1 MTKAE
6 IIEAAL
12 KAWGRK
18 FYFDTSLSHVARE
31 LKVCKPALY
40 RHFRSKNA
48 LLEAMDGYFLDN
60 FTGFFRSVYEK
71 ALNNQD
77 STESIFMIIRAIA
90 EYYAR
95 NVNVFIFSMVKLHDN
110 KRDTLTYMEDLRS
123 RGIDLADFQHS
134 IKKDYVFQPLI
145 MRLINATLVFFVADF
160 HKKGKTLDNPPS
172 EAAITHIINAI
183 SEIAG
188 KGLRYSNEEI
198 VSLDYEG
205 LENRIAGTV
214 NTIEDNPLLKAVA
227 AAVAETGPWETSM
240 EQVAH
245 RLGLSKSSLYGHFKN
260 KQDMLH
266 QLFVTEFMRIMDF
279 ARQGIRQTALPQE
292 QLYLGIFSI
301 VEYLRSKPDI
311 LTAMDWI
318 RNRRINLG
326 PIRKR
331 KEKPMSEFMR
341 LFEEI
346 DIKPLQNNKSPF
358 NVMPEE
364 ELWLSPWILFL
375 IINTLMQTGSGQ
387 TVGKVPNSDIR
398 YLYRFI
404 TLGISGNKINEE

>member
-1 MTKAE
+1 VTKAE

-12 KAWGRK
+12 KAWGRE
-18 FYFDTSLSHVARE
+18 FYFNTSLSHVTRE

-40 RHFRSKNA
+40 RHFRNKNA
-48 LLEAMDGYFLDN
+48 LLEAMDGYFLDD
-60 FTGFFRSVYEK
+60 FTAFLRPVYEQ
-71 ALNNQD
+71 ALNGGD
-77 STESIFMIIRAIA
+77 SAESIFMIIRAIA

-95 NVNVFIFSMVKLHDN
+95 NVNIFIFSMVKLQDS
-110 KRDTLTYMEDLRS
+110 KRDILTYMEDLRL
-123 RGIDLADFQHS
+123 RGIDLGHLQHS
-134 IKKDYVFQPLI
+134 IEKDYVFQPLI
-145 MRLINATLVFFVADF
+145 MRLINATLVFFVAGF
-160 HKKGKTLDNPPS
+160 HKKGESLDNPPS
-172 EAAITHIINAI
+172 EAAITRIIGAI
-183 SEIAG
+183 SEIIG
-188 KGLRYSNEEI
+188 KGLCYNNKEI

-205 LENRIAGTV
+205 LENRIAGMV
-214 NTIEDNPLLKAVA
+214 NNVEDDPLLKAVA

-240 EQVAH
+240 EQVAL
-245 RLGLSKSSLYGHFKN
+245 RSGLSKSSLYGHFKN

-279 ARQGIRQTALPQE
+279 ARQGMRQPALPQE

-331 KEKPMSEFMR
+331 KEKPMNEFMR
-341 LFEEI
+341 LFEEV
-346 DIKPLQNNKSPF
+346 DIKPLRNSESPF
-358 NVMPEE
+358 GE
-364 ELWLSPWILFL
+364 ELWLSTWILFL
-375 IINTLMQTGSGQ
+375 IITTLMQANSGQ
-387 TVGKVPNSDIR
+387 TTGKVPNSDIR

-404 TLGISGNKINEE
+404 TLGISANEIIRNKR

>member
-1 MTKAE
+1 MAHFHRT
-6 IIEAAL
+6 IE
-12 KAWGRK
+12 
-18 FYFDTSLSHVARE
+18 
-31 LKVCKPALY
+31 
-40 RHFRSKNA
+40 
-48 LLEAMDGYFLDN
+48 
-60 FTGFFRSVYEK
+60 
-71 ALNNQD
+71 
-77 STESIFMIIRAIA
+77 
-90 EYYAR
+90 
-95 NVNVFIFSMVKLHDN
+95 
-110 KRDTLTYMEDLRS
+110 
-123 RGIDLADFQHS
+123 
-134 IKKDYVFQPLI
+134 KDYVFQPLI
-145 MRLINATLVFFVADF
+145 MHLINATLVCFMADF
-160 HKKGKTLDNPPS
+160 HKRGKTLDNPPS
-172 EAAITHIINAI
+172 ETAITQVIDVI
-183 SEIAG
+183 SEIIG
-188 KGLRYSNEEI
+188 KGLCYNNKEI

-205 LENRIAGTV
+205 LENRVAGTI
-214 NTIEDNPLLKAVA
+214 NAIEDDPLLKAVA

-245 RLGLSKSSLYGHFKN
+245 RSGLSKSSLYGHFKN

-279 ARQGIRQTALPQE
+279 ARQGMRQQALPQE

-331 KEKPMSEFMR
+331 KEKPMHEFMR

-346 DIKPLQNNKSPF
+346 DIKPLRNNEILFK
-358 NVMPEE
+358 E

-375 IINTLMQTGSGQ
+375 IISTLMQANSGQ
-387 TVGKVPNSDIR
+387 MAEKVPNSDIR

-404 TLGISGNKINEE
+404 TLGISANKVYKE